1 MGVIPL
7 GRVETGVCPTDKL
20 ASTRSAA
27 SSAEPCST
35 SCAAFFHV
43 LLAKGKSPVMEKH
56 SMSHEAVRKGAVG
69 RGPFVGRTWVKSHSI
84 VIMSADSEIVPS
96 WMATQP
102 QGEIS

>member
-1 MGVIPL
+1 
-7 GRVETGVCPTDKL
+7 
-20 ASTRSAA
+20 
-27 SSAEPCST
+27 
-35 SCAAFFHV
+35 
-43 LLAKGKSPVMEKH
+43 
-56 SMSHEAVRKGAVG
+56 MSHEAVRKGAVG